1 MHNQFK
7 RINPFF
13 NNMGLCCSC
22 VNQQTVGIVQRLGK
36 FARIAESGFNCLVPC
51 LESVDGHVSL
61 RVQQLDVACETK
73 TKDNV
78 FVNIV
83 VSVQYSVI
91 PENIYDAYY
100 KLTNTSEQIKAYVF
114 DVVRSTVPKIN
125 LDDVFT
131 TKEEI
136 ALSVKEELTKSMET
150 FGYQI
155 VQTLVTDISPDS
167 RVKDAMNEINAAQ
180 RMRIAAQDKAEAE
193 KIMVVK
199 AAEGEAEAKYLAGT
213 GIARQR
219 QAIING
225 MQESMTQFTGEFK
238 EVSASSVM
246 DMIIVTQYFDTLK
259 DIGASSK
266 SNTVFIPS
274 DPSNVSNISSQIRN
288 GIIQSDSFV
297 KNM

>member
-1 MHNQFK
+1 MFLMLSEVQF
-7 RINPFF
+7 
-13 NNMGLCCSC
+13 
-22 VNQQTVGIVQRLGK
+22 
-36 FARIAESGFNCLVPC
+36 
-51 LESVDGHVSL
+51 
-61 RVQQLDVACETK
+61 
-73 TKDNV
+73 
-78 FVNIV
+78 
-83 VSVQYSVI
+83 
-91 PENIYDAYY
+91 
-100 KLTNTSEQIKAYVF
+100 
-114 DVVRSTVPKIN
+114 PKIN

-136 ALSVKEELTKSMET
+136 AQSVKNELTKSMEA

-155 VQTLVTDISPDS
+155 IQTLVTDIAPDM
-167 RVKDAMNEINAAQ
+167 RVKKSMNEINAAQ
-180 RMRIAAQDKAEAE
+180 RMRIAAKDKAEAE

-199 AAEGEAEAKYLAGT
+199 AAEGDAEAKYLAGT

-238 EVSASSVM
+238 EVTASSVM

-274 DPSNVSNISSQIRN
+274 DPGNVSNISSQIRS
-288 GIIQSDSFV
+288 GIIQGNAV
-297 KNM
+297 KEM

>member
-1 MHNQFK
+1 LF
-7 RINPFF
+7 R
-13 NNMGLCCSC
+13 
-22 VNQQTVGIVQRLGK
+22 
-36 FARIAESGFNCLVPC
+36 
-51 LESVDGHVSL
+51 
-61 RVQQLDVACETK
+61 

>member
-1 MHNQFK
+1 
-7 RINPFF
+7 
-13 NNMGLCCSC
+13 MGLCFSC
-22 VNQQTVGIVQRLGK
+22 VNQQTVGVIQRFGK
-36 FARIAESGFNCLVPC
+36 FARMAESGCNCLIPC
-51 LESVDGHVSL
+51 YESVDGFVSL
-61 RVQQLDVACETK
+61 RIQQLDVSCETK
-73 TKDNV
+73 TMDNV

-83 VSVQYSVI
+83 VSVQYAAL
-91 PENIYDAYY
+91 PDKLYDAYY
-100 KLTNTSEQIKAYVF
+100 KLTNIPEQIKSYVF

-136 ALSVKEELTKSMET
+136 AQSVKNELTKSMET

-155 VQTLVTDISPDS
+155 IQTLVTDIAPDM
-167 RVKDAMNEINAAQ
+167 RVKNSMNEINAAQ
-180 RMRIAAQDKAEAE
+180 RMRIAAKDKAEAE

-199 AAEGEAEAKYLAGT
+199 AAEGDAEAKYLSGT

-238 EVSASSVM
+238 EVTASSVM

-274 DPSNVSNISSQIRN
+274 DPGNVSNISSQIRS
-288 GIIQSDSFV
+288 GIIQGNAV
-297 KNM
+297 KEM